1 MLKLEHSRRINI
13 PLQRVLVTGASG
25 FIGSVLTKQLLAQG
39 VAVGVLVRGDT
50 LGRRLDNVKSELA
63 KIPYDTSDPRI
74 FRNALIS
81 FEPDTIFHLGW
92 AGVSNLDRNDASTQ
106 VRNLDLCIELID
118 AGRASGCQHWIG
130 AGSQAEYGPKTEAI
144 TEEDSTNP
152 TTLYGAAKL
161 AAYHLSR
168 TSCGLSKI
176 KHSWLRVFSTYGP
189 DDNENWMIPSLIKQ
203 LLKGEPPK
211 LTAGEQR
218 WDYLHVMDAA
228 RAFVAVGE
236 IQAEGVFNLGS
247 GKAPTLRTTV
257 ELIRDIIDPKA
268 TLGFGMIPYRPDQ
281 VMHLEANI
289 RRLTTS
295 TGWIPKIPLSQG
307 IRETVERLVYE
318 KASHIKH

>member
-1 MLKLEHSRRINI
+1 M
-13 PLQRVLVTGASG
+13 
-25 FIGSVLTKQLLAQG
+25 AQG

-189 DDNENWMIPSLIKQ
+189 DDNDNWMIPSLIKQ
-203 LLKGEPPK
+203 LSSGQEPK
-211 LTAGEQR
+211 LTAGEQL
-218 WDYLHVMDAA
+218 WDYLYVTDAA
-228 RAFVAVGE
+228 RAFLAVAQNRV
-236 IQAEGVFNLGS
+236 EGVFNLGS
-247 GKAPTLRTTV
+247 GEAPNLRSTI
-257 ELIRDIIDPKA
+257 EHMRDLVAPGA
-268 TLGFGMIPYRPDQ
+268 SLGFGQVPYRNDQ
-281 VMHLEANI
+281 VM
-289 RRLTTS
+289 RLQAVITKLQQL
-295 TGWIPKIPLSQG
+295 TGWTPIVSLKDGLQ
-307 IRETVERLVYE
+307 ETATWFTQ
-318 KASHIKH
+318 KQPHPSIMSH